1 MFFTVLYRHLDI
13 LTWMFSLLFLSSCP
27 QVSVVSR
34 ACSDFLIG
42 TMDLCNCLSLFS
54 LAEAYGSASLLRSA
68 NEFVVQNFSDLSKT
82 EDFLDM
88 QVLLK
93 NGQKNVILS
102 EKLRFI

>member
-1 MFFTVLYRHLDI
+1 MFFSICFYMCVSVLY
-13 LTWMFSLLFLSSCP
+13 FSFLCP
-27 QVSVVSR
+27 QISVLSR

-68 NEFVVQNFSDLSKT
+68 KEFVIQNFSDLSKT
-82 EDFLDM
+82 QDFLDM

-93 NGQKNVILS
+93 SG
-102 EKLRFI
+102 